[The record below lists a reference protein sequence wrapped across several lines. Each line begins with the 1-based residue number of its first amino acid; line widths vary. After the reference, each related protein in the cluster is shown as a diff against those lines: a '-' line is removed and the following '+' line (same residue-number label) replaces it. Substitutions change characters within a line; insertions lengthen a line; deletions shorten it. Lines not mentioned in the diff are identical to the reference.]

1 MKWLPALLL
10 LVTNAYAANARVV
23 IYSAKSGDTPE
34 SIAADYYGNRSQAI
48 FVVETNGL
56 ERDKPLKPG
65 QKVRIPTAFRYRV
78 RKGETLEALASR
90 FLDDK
95 RRSAFLAAFN
105 GMRPNDKL
113 REGQELTVP
122 FQHVHRTEV
131 PESLQSVARAFY
143 GDVSKAKLLADYN
156 FRSAPMLAKG
166 ERLLVPIAHVR
177 IRSVRLQPQPSAPE
191 RPPVGKAPP
200 KEPPPQPQLAAL
212 PLKEAQKREAELA
225 ERVGKQLSI
234 AEKAYKEGS
243 YSDVPAVL
251 DKVLT
256 DEDPSEAQLAEIFR
270 LKAFAYVALGLDE
283 LAVNA
288 FREVLARKP
297 DVALDEAMVSP
308 KIRAA
313 LERAKKSPGP

>member
-1 MKWLPALLL
+1 MRAVAVVLLAL
-10 LVTNAYAANARVV
+10 TASASAAAKVV
-23 IYSAKSGDTPE
+23 VYTAKPGDTPE

-48 FVVETNGL
+48 FILETNGL
-56 ERDKPLKPG
+56 ERDKPVKPG
-65 QKVRIPTAFRYRV
+65 QKVRIPTAFHYRV
-78 RKGETLEALASR
+78 HKGDTLEGLAGK

-95 RRSAFLAAFN
+95 RRSPFLAAFS
-105 GMRPNDKL
+105 GLRPTDKL
-113 REGQELTVP
+113 REGQDLLIP

-131 PESLQSVARAFY
+131 PESLQSVARSFY
-143 GDVSKAKLLADYN
+143 GDASKAKLLADYN
-156 FRSAPMLAKG
+156 FRTAPMLGKG
-166 ERLLVPIAHVR
+166 EKILVPIAHVHVR
-177 IRSVRLQPQPSAPE
+177 AVRLQPIAEKPAVGSKVKEVPAPTLAA
-191 RPPVGKAPP
+191 APP
-200 KEPPPQPQLAAL
+200 
-212 PLKEAQKREAELA
+212 KEAQKREAELA
-225 ERVGKQLSI
+225 EKVGKELAV
-234 AEKAYKEGS
+234 AEKAYKDGS

-256 DEDPSEAQLAEIFR
+256 EEEPSEAQLAELFR

-297 DVALDEAMVSP
+297 DVALDEATVSP

>member
-1 MKWLPALLL
+1 MKSVAVAL
-10 LVTNAYAANARVV
+10 VV
-23 IYSAKSGDTPE
+23 LGISATASAKVVVYSARSGDTPE

-48 FVVETNGL
+48 FILETNGL

-65 QKVRIPTAFRYRV
+65 QKVRIPTAFHYRV
-78 RKGETLEALASR
+78 RKGDTLEGLAKR
-90 FLDDK
+90 FLDDG
-95 RRSAFLAAFN
+95 RRAPFLAAFS
-105 GMRPNDKL
+105 GLRPTDKL
-113 REGQELTVP
+113 REGQDLLIP

-143 GDVSKAKLLADYN
+143 GDASKAKLLADYN

-166 ERLLVPIAHVR
+166 ERVLVPIGHVH
-177 IRSVRLQPQPSAPE
+177 IRAVKLQPVVE
-191 RPPVGKAPP
+191 RPVGKMKEAPAPVVMVAPP
-200 KEPPPQPQLAAL
+200 
-212 PLKEAQKREAELA
+212 KEAQKREAELA
-225 ERVGKQLSI
+225 EKVGKSLAI
-234 AEKAYKEGS
+234 AEKAYKDGS

-256 DEDPSEAQLAEIFR
+256 EEEPSEAQLAELFR
-270 LKAFAYVALGLDE
+270 LKAFAYVALGLDD

-297 DVALDEAMVSP
+297 DVALDEATVSP

-313 LERAKKSPGP
+313 LDRAKKSPGP

>member
-1 MKWLPALLL
+1 VKL
-10 LVTNAYAANARVV
+10 LVAAALILLASATAAAKVVVYAA
-23 IYSAKSGDTPE
+23 KPGDTPE
-34 SIAADYYGNRSQAI
+34 SIAADYYGNRSQAVFI
-48 FVVETNGL
+48 LETNGL
-56 ERDKPLKPG
+56 ERDKPLRPG
-65 QKVRIPTAFRYRV
+65 QRVRIPTVFHYKV
-78 RKGETLEALASR
+78 HKGDTLEGLAQR

-95 RRSAFLAAFN
+95 RRAPFLAGFS
-105 GMRPNDKL
+105 GMRGTDRL
-113 REGQELTVP
+113 REGQDLLVP

-143 GDVSKAKLLADYN
+143 GDASKAKLLADYN

-166 ERLLVPIAHVR
+166 ERVLVPVAHVKVR
-177 IRSVRLQPQPSAPE
+177 TVRLQP
-191 RPPVGKAPP
+191 VVDKAPP
-200 KEPPPQPQLAAL
+200 GRLKEPPAPTLAAA
-212 PLKEAQKREAELA
+212 PPKEAQKREAELA

-234 AEKAYKEGS
+234 AEKAYKDGS

-256 DEDPSEAQLAEIFR
+256 EEEPSEAQLAELFR

-283 LAVNA
+283 LAVTA

-297 DVALDEAMVSP
+297 TLSLEEATVSP

-313 LERAKKSPGP
+313 LERAQTTSVP

>member
-1 MKWLPALLL
+1 MRAVAAVLLAL
-10 LVTNAYAANARVV
+10 TASASA
-23 IYSAKSGDTPE
+23 SAKVVVYTAKPGDTPE

-48 FVVETNGL
+48 FILETNGL
-56 ERDKPLKPG
+56 ERDKPVRPG
-65 QKVRIPTAFRYRV
+65 QKVRIPTAFHYRV
-78 RKGETLEALASR
+78 HKGDTLEGLAGK

-95 RRSAFLAAFN
+95 RRSPFLAAFS
-105 GMRPNDKL
+105 GLRPTDKL
-113 REGQELTVP
+113 REGQDLLIP

-131 PESLQSVARAFY
+131 PESLQSVARSFY
-143 GDVSKAKLLADYN
+143 GDASKAKLLADYN

-166 ERLLVPIAHVR
+166 EKILVPIAHVHVR
-177 IRSVRLQPQPSAPE
+177 AVRLQPVVEKPFVGSKVKEVPA
-191 RPPVGKAPP
+191 PPVLAAAPP
-200 KEPPPQPQLAAL
+200 
-212 PLKEAQKREAELA
+212 KEAQKREAELA
-225 ERVGKQLSI
+225 EKVGKQLAV
-234 AEKAYKEGS
+234 AEKAYKDGS

-256 DEDPSEAQLAEIFR
+256 EEEPSEAQLAELFR

-297 DVALDEAMVSP
+297 DVALDEATVSP